1 VEAVSGGD
9 SSFWAGSKLVQEA
22 VALLLDLRFSDG

>member
-1 VEAVSGGD
+1 MEPVYGGD

-22 VALLLDLRFSDG
+22 VALLLDLRFLDG